1 MKCGT
6 VRGMRDDEPG
16 QVTELLHALAAGEE
30 AASEALMPLV
40 YDELKRVAHRQLRR
54 ERVGHTLGTTALV
67 HEAWM
72 KLAGQGTDFANRA
85 HFLGIAALAMRRIL
99 ITYAKAQK
107 AAKRGGGVRPATF
120 EPGRVPD
127 PHDAEALL
135 TLDDAL
141 ERLLAL
147 DERMGQVV
155 LYRFFAGLTEPEIA
169 ELLKVSVPTV
179 KRDWRRARAWLG
191 AELGG
196 E

>member
-1 MKCGT
+1 MSDASPKTAQGEVT
-6 VRGMRDDEPG
+6 ALLRD
-16 QVTELLHALAAGEE
+16 LAAGDA

-54 ERVGHTLGTTALV
+54 ERGDHTLGTTALV

-72 KLAGQGTDFANRA
+72 KLAHQDAGFSNRA

-99 ITYAKAQK
+99 ISYAKAQR
-107 AAKRGGGVRPATF
+107 AAKRGGGQRAVTF

-135 TLDDAL
+135 MLDDAL
-141 ERLLAL
+141 ERLTAL
-147 DERMGQVV
+147 DPRMGKVV
-155 LYRFFAGLTEPEIA
+155 LYRFYAGLTEPEIA
-169 ELLKVSVPTV
+169 ELLEVSVPTV

-191 AELGG
+191 SELVG
-196 E
+196 